1 MEVKCHEGKTVCK
14 ADLRE
19 VQDHPPQGQGY
30 GHLPEPEAQ
39 AEAGLISIESTLSID
54 SADYESRP
62 AGTILCRFV

>member
-1 MEVKCHEGKTVCK
+1 MEVKYHEGKTVCK
-14 ADLRE
+14 ADLRK

-62 AGTILCRFV
+62 AGTILRRFV

>member
-39 AEAGLISIESTLSID
+39 AEAGMISIETTLSIEF
-54 SADYESRP
+54 ADYESRP
-62 AGTILCRFV
+62 AGTILRRFV